1 MTVATSTAHIVPD
14 TVRRRTGRRA
24 HDEIEE
30 ATPTGRAIHRFE
42 DAVWTINGRSVAYRE
57 GTTLRLL
64 HDAEHDRNLEAAGR
78 IVEACPSCR
87 HTAGPLIRAA
97 QAADE
102 REDAVALHGD
112 GLVAAIHSVGRRVAG
127 WLERAAVALRGQT
140 GGQ

>member
-1 MTVATSTAHIVPD
+1 MAMSAPVRTIVPD
-14 TVRRRTGRRA
+14 AEPRRTGRRT

-57 GTTLRLL
+57 GTTLRLV

-127 WLERAAVALRGQT
+127 WLERADVALRGQT